1 MSARLA
7 GMIGSKWAKATGLV
21 VGFLC
26 LAAAAA
32 SHGASTAGGVL
43 KVRFGG
49 DQRETRVVVELNRA
63 VQGKLIDG
71 DDANLVTISLPK
83 VEVAGDLQ
91 GSGQG
96 LVKAWTVD
104 DGAGAARL
112 KLELTRGAVVER
124 RFLLP
129 PGDGVEI
136 YRYVIDLKASDAAPA
151 TLQDASTPTRAVIHA
166 TPIRLKKVIVID
178 AGHGGKDPG
187 ARGSGTWEK
196 DVNLAAAKALKA
208 RLERSGRYRVV
219 MTRDS
224 DVFVPL
230 ETRVQIARRADAD
243 LFISLHSDSGPE
255 SSTRGA
261 TVYTLSD
268 SGSDRVAK
276 GVMSDNW
283 FINVS
288 MPGHDTA
295 TNRILLDLTQR
306 TTRNQSSAF
315 AEDLLSHVSDS
326 TTLLQRSHRDAGF
339 VVLLAPDVPAVL
351 LEMGFISN
359 HDDEKLLNDPAR
371 RKQFMG
377 GVGDAID
384 AYFEQQNTRV
394 ASR

>member
-187 ARGSGTWEK
+187 ARGSGTWAK